1 MCYHVIRNVVFVVFG
16 GTLLRP
22 TAGAVVVFIP
32 KCTTLR
38 NVPWLCASIQ
48 EESYAISLW
57 LSTATSAVNIAY
69 MGGATATEAANSL
82 SAAVGPALSTTRNPI
97 ANLASDSATAGLA
110 WVRVCVLWRP
120 GASVQRT
127 QAERWLYCA
136 TPWLG
141 MIFTKPGFNNIL
153 RRMLKVFSGFV
164 GDATQVGSS

>member
-57 LSTATSAVNIAY
+57 LFTATSAVNIAY

-127 QAERWLYCA
+127 QAER
-136 TPWLG
+136 
-141 MIFTKPGFNNIL
+141 
-153 RRMLKVFSGFV
+153 
-164 GDATQVGSS
+164 